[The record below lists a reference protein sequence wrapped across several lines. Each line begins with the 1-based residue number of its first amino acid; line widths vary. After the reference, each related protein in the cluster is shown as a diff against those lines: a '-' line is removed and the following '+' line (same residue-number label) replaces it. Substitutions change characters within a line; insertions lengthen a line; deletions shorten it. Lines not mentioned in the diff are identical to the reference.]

1 MSNNKFLRNVC
12 FYSLA
17 QIISGVLMIAYTML
31 AARMLDLSEYGLFQ
45 TVMGIYAIIFAV
57 GFPLNIITLHF
68 VGNAPTHNKK
78 IALGMC
84 LRLAVVI
91 GVVCFCFIVLFS
103 KQMAI
108 MFHSSSLL
116 PFILMACLLVV
127 SFVLTVFYGGLQGRN
142 EYTSYSLSKV
152 SEVTISFCVGVMLM
166 VFGLG
171 VPGAVSGYLVGMT
184 IVTSVFV
191 FRGKLYKLTE
201 NNILLYQ
208 EIKSMV
214 LPMVVACTLFFTSC
228 YPMIIARIRLAEDI
242 SGVFGALFT
251 LRNVVQPFAMAVS
264 IPLYSRII
272 SKEHEPNML
281 NKAIVVILI
290 LSSFFIASSLICP
303 ELFIRTFFGV
313 KFIAASEY
321 LFLYG
326 INLTLYMFSMVI
338 LFYQAAQK
346 TLRTRLLMLPILL
359 IISLTFLPDLNI
371 NNIILIQIIAWGA
384 LLIGLAIMRL
394 VKRRNGNTKL
404 AVKT

>member
-1 MSNNKFLRNVC
+1 
-12 FYSLA
+12 
-17 QIISGVLMIAYTML
+17 
-31 AARMLDLSEYGLFQ
+31 
-45 TVMGIYAIIFAV
+45 
-57 GFPLNIITLHF
+57 
-68 VGNAPTHNKK
+68 
-78 IALGMC
+78 
-84 LRLAVVI
+84 
-91 GVVCFCFIVLFS
+91 
-103 KQMAI
+103 
-108 MFHSSSLL
+108 
-116 PFILMACLLVV
+116 
-127 SFVLTVFYGGLQGRN
+127 
-142 EYTSYSLSKV
+142 
-152 SEVTISFCVGVMLM
+152 
-166 VFGLG
+166 
-171 VPGAVSGYLVGMT
+171 
-184 IVTSVFV
+184 
-191 FRGKLYKLTE
+191 
-201 NNILLYQ
+201 
-208 EIKSMV
+208 
-214 LPMVVACTLFFTSC
+214 
-228 YPMIIARIRLAEDI
+228 MIIARIRLAEDI

-313 KFIAASEY
+313 KFIAASAY

-346 TLRTRLLMLPILL
+346 TLHTRLLMLPILL